1 MAINKFI
8 WKPDTCQCVLTQ
20 SYNTDT
26 DTISLDSFTTVCS
39 AHTSIVGDSNR
50 YSTMLTDVQRKNFVY
65 GIALKT
71 FTSLLTQTDIETGLP
86 IAKTGTKYN
95 WSYSGSGTTRVLT
108 VSITGATLTTTNKTT
123 WQTSCNTQFGSGKV
137 VVQ

>member
-1 MAINKFI
+1 MVIKKQI
-8 WKPDTCQCVLTQ
+8 WRPDTCQCFLTE
-20 SYNTDT
+20 SYDT
-26 DTISLDSFTTVCS
+26 DLRTTALDSFTTVCS

-50 YSTMLTDVQRKNFVY
+50 YSTMMADNQRKNLAY

-71 FTSLLTQTDIETGLP
+71 FTSLLTQTDLESGVIP
-86 IAKTGTKYN
+86 KAGTRYN

-108 VSITGATLTTTNKTT
+108 VSISGATLTTTNKTT